1 MKRILKAAV
10 PALAAALMVAG
21 PAMAGTSKQAT
32 CQKVQ
37 AELASGKTR
46 AEVAKD
52 LKVSKSTVDHCNAKV
67 ASAKKHSSKTGSTS
81 TSQPAN

>member
-10 PALAAALMVAG
+10 PALAVALMIAG

-32 CQKVQ
+32 CQKIH
-37 AELASGKTR
+37 AELASGKTP
-46 AEVAKD
+46 AQVEKD
-52 LKVSKSTVDHCNAKV
+52 LKVSKSTMDHCNAKV
-67 ASAKKHSSKTGSTS
+67 ASAKKHGSKTGSTS